1 MLWQH
6 RRPFGPDEA
15 SRFTSRKWN
24 VGSNFLADAVVMACV
39 WWLED
44 NCGDVT
50 ERLSD
55 RRIWQMHLSAIHLFV
70 TKSFGQML
78 RPLLT
83 T

>member
-1 MLWQH
+1 
-6 RRPFGPDEA
+6 
-15 SRFTSRKWN
+15 
-24 VGSNFLADAVVMACV
+24 MACV